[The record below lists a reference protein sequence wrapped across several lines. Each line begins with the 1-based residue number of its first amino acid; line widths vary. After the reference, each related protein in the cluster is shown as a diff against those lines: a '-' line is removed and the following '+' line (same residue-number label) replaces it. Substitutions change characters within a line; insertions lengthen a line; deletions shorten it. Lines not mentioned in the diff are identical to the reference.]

1 MWKKVIF
8 LFLIVCLLSA
18 LLIGCGGVTPPP
30 SDDLTEPIIPETT
43 KVVDEESE
51 QAITFVSENQSII
64 TFDESTPQI
73 EELTVGD
80 IIVMGVTEN
89 TPEGLLRKVTNI
101 TKGGKDGSQVV
112 VETEFASIEEA
123 IEQGSFEFDITLE
136 PEDIEKGI
144 SYPKGVR
151 PIEDKFETGYS
162 FSYELDK
169 VLCNNHL
176 IVDGELSFDY
186 HILLNGTLGFFK
198 LKTLEFKNTVESKVE
213 LDITLTDSFSVGDL
227 LDDNPKTIFTIPFKK
242 ITVWVSYVPIVLK
255 PQIDINVGLD
265 GEIFAELT
273 TGVTI
278 SQEGE
283 GAYVAGVEFDN
294 GIWKEIK
301 NEPVFSF
308 EYREPSLSAEA
319 KIKAYAGPQLELMLY
334 GIAGP
339 HCNIYGYLDFE
350 ADIWDDPWWEL
361 YAGLDVTAG
370 LQLEIITKFWSAVY
384 SSPKFDI
391 INYRTPEPIAQAD
404 GPFIS
409 INHAPIIS
417 NLTASPSPVDINQS
431 STITCAAYDEDVGDT
446 LNYNWTKTGGTISGS
461 GSTITWTAPSTAG
474 TYTISCTVSDGNGG
488 EDSESVNV
496 EVFELMAKINITFNP
511 DPVPYPVEGEPWL
524 WETILTECNG
534 VGVTLTSLTF
544 DLYNQDQK
552 VFTDIWDETWVEVL
566 FDSNYLPAFSSL
578 QGGLG
583 LNVQEA
589 THQIITITGVDDNN
603 NQIEATGRLDFLSQ

>member
-1 MWKKVIF
+1 MWKKVVL
-8 LFLIVCLLSA
+8 LFFIVSLLSA

-30 SDDLTEPIIPETT
+30 SDDLTETIIPETT

-51 QAITFVSENQSII
+51 QAITFVSEDQSII
-64 TFDESTPQI
+64 TFDESTPQL
-73 EELTVGD
+73 EELTPGD
-80 IIVMGVTEN
+80 VIVIGVTGQ
-89 TPEGLLRKVTNI
+89 TPYGLLRKVENVSNA
-101 TKGGKDGSQVV
+101 GDVV
-112 VETEFASIEEA
+112 IVETEFASLEEA

-136 PEDIEKGI
+136 PEDIERGI

-151 PIEDKFETGYS
+151 LIEDKFETGYS

-186 HILLNGTLGFFK
+186 HILFNGTIGFFK
-198 LKTLEFKNTVESKVE
+198 LKTLEFKNTVESKAE
-213 LDITLTDSFSVGDL
+213 LDVTLTDSFSVGDL

-242 ITVWVSYVPIVLK
+242 ITVWVGYVPIVLK

-278 SQEGE
+278 SQEDE

-350 ADIWDDPWWEL
+350 ADILDDPWWEL

-384 SSPKFDI
+384 SSPEFDI
-391 INYRTPEPIAQAD
+391 INFRTPEPIAQAD
-404 GPFIS
+404 GPFE
-409 INHAPIIS
+409 S
-417 NLTASPSPVDINQS
+417 NS
-431 STITCAAYDEDVGDT
+431 
-446 LNYNWTKTGGTISGS
+446 
-461 GSTITWTAPSTAG
+461 
-474 TYTISCTVSDGNGG
+474 
-488 EDSESVNV
+488 
-496 EVFELMAKINITFNP
+496 
-511 DPVPYPVEGEPWL
+511 
-524 WETILTECNG
+524 
-534 VGVTLTSLTF
+534 
-544 DLYNQDQK
+544 
-552 VFTDIWDETWVEVL
+552 
-566 FDSNYLPAFSSL
+566 
-578 QGGLG
+578 
-583 LNVQEA
+583 
-589 THQIITITGVDDNN
+589 
-603 NQIEATGRLDFLSQ
+603 